1 MEEQHPEKNPIETHA
16 VDKATSISLALDDYE
31 DLFSDFDPRPY
42 SERSLSE
49 DFLHELKRAAM
60 SKEEKGLSL
69 VMLLPKERHSA
80 AHEHLILER
89 LKGHFRHHHR
99 LLEEKRKE
107 VTKTGAWM
115 VGLGIV
121 FMFLATYM
129 LVELKQNLWTAFIV
143 VLLEP
148 AGWFTFW
155 EGLNLIV
162 FRSKDV
168 APDLGFYRKMSG
180 AKVSFVAVVPTPPPG
195 TAK

>member
-1 MEEQHPEKNPIETHA
+1 MDDLSFEKIIGETHA
-16 VDKATSISLALDDYE
+16 TDKASFISLALDDYE

-42 SERSLSE
+42 SERSVSE

-69 VMLLPKERHSA
+69 LMLLPKERHNA
-80 AHEHLILER
+80 AHEHIILER
-89 LKGHFRHHHR
+89 LKSHFRHHHR

-168 APDLGFYRKMSG
+168 APDLSFYRKMSG
-180 AKVSFVAVVPTPPPG
+180 AKVSFLAVAPTPPPG
-195 TAK
+195 AGK